1 MECVL
6 LSSLEEVRSESD
18 GALGIIAPCV
28 SSEIAEGSTAG
39 EGTSRR
45 VIMCGR
51 CRVEAPRRV

>member
-1 MECVL
+1 M
-6 LSSLEEVRSESD
+6 SESD